1 MTGCCLRIKEAMP
14 SLAPKEQKVAG
25 FILDF
30 PDEVVGMS
38 IDELASSCSASTAAV
53 VRLCKSVGYSGYKEF
68 CRVLSADLANQPNN
82 IVYEEI
88 HPGDSLDAIVN
99 SVSMSDMKAI
109 EGTLSLVDLEELGRA
124 VDALCAAPRVDF
136 YGAGSSG
143 LVALDASNKFV
154 RINKFTVAHAD
165 PHEQM
170 LSATSLR
177 PGDVAVLFSY
187 SGETRDTIE
196 TCEIVKS
203 TGATVITV
211 TRYGR
216 NLLNEMADIKLS
228 ISSAESMI
236 RSGAMGSRI
245 GQLTMVDILYTAVC
259 SRLYDQ
265 VKPYLDKTRLTSQRK
280 HSQPRR

>member
-1 MTGCCLRIKEAMP
+1 MQERRLLGLQGVLQGPLRRPRQPA
-14 SLAPKEQKVAG
+14 QQH
-25 FILDF
+25 
-30 PDEVVGMS
+30 
-38 IDELASSCSASTAAV
+38 
-53 VRLCKSVGYSGYKEF
+53 RLRGDPPG
-68 CRVLSADLANQPNN
+68 RQPGGHRQQR
-82 IVYEEI
+82 EHER
-88 HPGDSLDAIVN
+88 HEGHRGHALPGRPR
-99 SVSMSDMKAI
+99 
-109 EGTLSLVDLEELGRA
+109 RA
-124 VDALCAAPRVDF
+124 RARGALCAAPRIDF
-136 YGAGSSG
+136 YGAGTSG

-196 TCEIVKS
+196 TCEIVKA

-280 HSQPRR
+280 HSRPRR

>member
-1 MTGCCLRIKEAMP
+1 
-14 SLAPKEQKVAG
+14 
-25 FILDF
+25 
-30 PDEVVGMS
+30 
-38 IDELASSCSASTAAV
+38 
-53 VRLCKSVGYSGYKEF
+53 
-68 CRVLSADLANQPNN
+68 
-82 IVYEEI
+82 
-88 HPGDSLDAIVN
+88 
-99 SVSMSDMKAI
+99 
-109 EGTLSLVDLEELGRA
+109 
-124 VDALCAAPRVDF
+124 
-136 YGAGSSG
+136 
-143 LVALDASNKFV
+143 
-154 RINKFTVAHAD
+154 
-165 PHEQM
+165 
-170 LSATSLR
+170 
-177 PGDVAVLFSY
+177 VLFSY